1 VTPDVL
7 VVGAGPA
14 GSVAAL
20 LLARAGVTVRLLER
34 STFPRDK
41 LCGDTLNPGAMALLE
56 KWRLHRAVRA
66 GALQVSGMTVTGPGG
81 ATVAA
86 DYKCGLTGAALTRR
100 ALDAVLAD
108 AAVVAGVRLETGV
121 AVAAPLVDDRGRVVG
136 VRTTDRGEPRRAARL
151 VIAADGR
158 ASRLGAALGLV
169 RFARRPRRWAFGAY
183 YEGVAGMSS
192 RGEMH
197 IRYDGYIGVAPVPG
211 GLTNICVV
219 RESPRVDQRYVVADA
234 IAADELLR
242 DRFARASVVSPVS
255 VLGPLAVEASAAGT
269 AGLLLAGDAGGFVDP
284 MTGDGL
290 RFALRGAELAAE
302 AALRELETGV
312 PQCERLAAERRSEF
326 AAKWRVNRLLRS
338 LVATPRAVRAASMM
352 ARVWPAP
359 VDYLVGVAGDV
370 DLASGS
376 RPRLR
381 ENA

>member
-20 LLARAGVTVRLLER
+20 ILARAGVSVRLLER
-34 STFPRDK
+34 TTFPRDK

-56 KWRLHRAVRA
+56 KWNLHRAVRA

-81 ATVAA
+81 AMVAA
-86 DYKCGLTGAALTRR
+86 DYKDGLTGAALTRR
-100 ALDAVLAD
+100 ALDAMLAA
-108 AAVVAGVRLETGV
+108 AAVAAGARLDTGV
-121 AVAAPLVDDRGRVVG
+121 AVTAPLVDDRGRVIG
-136 VRTTDRGEPRRAARL
+136 VRTGDRGEPRRAARV

-197 IRYDGYIGVAPVPG
+197 VRYDGYIGVAPVPG
-211 GLTNICVV
+211 GLTNVCVV
-219 RESPRVDQRYVVADA
+219 RESPRANQRHIVAEA
-234 IAADELLR
+234 IAADDLLR
-242 DRFARASVVSPVS
+242 DRFAGASIVSPVS

-302 AALRELETGV
+302 AALRELESGV
-312 PQCERLAAERRSEF
+312 PQFGRLAADRRSEF
-326 AAKWRVNRLLRS
+326 AAKWRMNRLLRS
-338 LVATPRAVRAASMM
+338 LVATPRAVRAASMI

-370 DLASGS
+370 DQAT
-376 RPRLR
+376 R
-381 ENA
+381 A

>member
-34 STFPRDK
+34 TTFPRDK

-56 KWRLHRAVRA
+56 KWSVHRAVRA

-81 ATVAA
+81 AMVSA
-86 DYKCGLTGAALTRR
+86 DYKGGLTGAALTRR
-100 ALDAVLAD
+100 VLDAMLAD
-108 AAVVAGVRLETGV
+108 AAVAAGARLDTGV
-121 AVAAPLVDDRGRVVG
+121 AVAAPLVDNSGRVVG
-136 VRTTDRGEPRRAARL
+136 VRTSDRGEPRCAARL

-169 RFARRPRRWAFGAY
+169 RFARQPRRWAFGAY
-183 YEGVAGMSS
+183 YEGVAGMST

-211 GLTNICVV
+211 GLTNVCVV
-219 RESPRVDQRYVVADA
+219 RESPRVNQQRVVADA
-234 IAADELLR
+234 IAADDLLR

-255 VLGPLAVEASAAGT
+255 VLGPLAVDASAAGT

-290 RFALRGAELAAE
+290 RFALRGAELAAA
-302 AALRELETGV
+302 AALRELESGM
-312 PQCERLAAERRSEF
+312 PQHERLARDRRAEF

-338 LVATPRAVRAASMM
+338 LVDTPRAVQAAALV

-370 DLASGS
+370 RHA
-376 RPRLR
+376 
-381 ENA
+381 

>member
-20 LLARAGVTVRLLER
+20 LLARAGVKVRLLER
-34 STFPRDK
+34 ASFPRDK

-56 KWRLHRAVRA
+56 KWSLHRGVRA
-66 GALQVSGMTVTGPGG
+66 GGLQVSGMTVTGPGG
-81 ATVAA
+81 AMVAA
-86 DYKCGLTGAALTRR
+86 DYKGGVTGAALTRR
-100 ALDAVLAD
+100 ALDALLAD
-108 AAVVAGVRLETGV
+108 AAVTAGAQLDTGV
-121 AVAAPLVDDRGRVVG
+121 TVTEPLVDERARVVG
-136 VRTTDRGEPRRAARL
+136 VRTSDRREPRRGARL

-183 YEGVAGMSS
+183 YEGVAGMST

-197 IRYDGYIGVAPVPG
+197 IRCDGYIGVAPVPG

-219 RESPRVDQRYVVADA
+219 RESPRGDQRRVVAET

-302 AALRELETGV
+302 AALRELETDV
-312 PQCERLAAERRSEF
+312 PQFTRLAADRRSEF

-338 LVATPRAVRAASMM
+338 LVATPRAVRAASMI
-352 ARVWPAP
+352 ACVWPAP
-359 VDYLVGVAGDV
+359 VDYLVGIAGDV
-370 DLASGS
+370 NQVS
-376 RPRLR
+376 RA
-381 ENA
+381 EA

>member
-1 VTPDVL
+1 VTPEVL

-20 LLARAGVTVRLLER
+20 LLARAGVKVRLLER
-34 STFPRDK
+34 GTFPRDK

-56 KWRLHRAVRA
+56 KWGLHRAVRT
-66 GALQVSGMTVTGPGG
+66 GALHVSGMTVTGPGG
-81 ATVAA
+81 AMVAA
-86 DYKCGLTGAALTRR
+86 DYKGGLTGAALTRR
-100 ALDAVLAD
+100 ALDAMLAD
-108 AAVVAGVRLETGV
+108 AAVAAGAHLETGV
-121 AVAAPLVDDRGRVVG
+121 TVTAPLVDDKGRVVG
-136 VRTTDRGEPRRAARL
+136 VRTSDRGEPRWPAPL

-211 GLTNICVV
+211 GLANICVV
-219 RESPRVDQRYVVADA
+219 RESPRVNQRHVVAET
-234 IAADELLR
+234 IAADELLH
-242 DRFARASVVSPVS
+242 DRFAHASMVSPVS

-302 AALRELETGV
+302 AALHELETGV
-312 PQCERLAAERRSEF
+312 PQFGRLAADRRSEF
-326 AAKWRVNRLLRS
+326 AGKWRVNRLLRS
-338 LVATPRAVRAASMM
+338 LVATPRAVQAASMI

-359 VDYLVGVAGDV
+359 VDYLVGIAGDV
-370 DLASGS
+370 DQASLAGS
-376 RPRLR
+376 R
-381 ENA
+381 

>member
-1 VTPDVL
+1 VTSDVL
-7 VVGAGPA
+7 VVGGGPA

-20 LLARAGVTVRLLER
+20 LLARSGVTVRLLER

-66 GALQVSGMTVTGPGG
+66 EALQVSGMTVTGPGG
-81 ATVAA
+81 AMVAA

-100 ALDAVLAD
+100 ALDTMLAD
-108 AAVVAGVRLETGV
+108 AAVAAGVRLETGV
-121 AVAAPLVDDRGRVVG
+121 AVVAPLIDDRGRVVG
-136 VRTTDRGEPRRAARL
+136 VRTTDRGDPRCAARL

-169 RFARRPRRWAFGAY
+169 RFARRPRRWAFGTY
-183 YEGVAGMSS
+183 YEGVSGMTS

-211 GLTNICVV
+211 GLANICVV
-219 RESPRVDQRYVVADA
+219 RESPRVDQRHIVAEA

-242 DRFARASVVSPVS
+242 DRFARASMVSPVS

-312 PQCERLAAERRSEF
+312 PQFERLAAERRSEF

-338 LVATPRAVRAASMM
+338 LVATPRAVAA
-352 ARVWPAP
+352 AAIIAKVWPAP

-370 DLASGS
+370 RHASLAGS
-376 RPRLR
+376 R
-381 ENA
+381 